1 MAEFSLEDMVRLV
14 MVDRVEWMVTSPK
27 VVEIENSSYNSS
39 SASRRDDEASEAT
52 SVGGNDDEDDGEFPM
67 LVWCVLVIQ

>member
-27 VVEIENSSYNSS
+27 VVEVENSSNSS

-67 LVWCVLVIQ
+67 LV